1 VAQGST
7 PEAVRG
13 TRDVFALPVYQH
25 QIITAHLT
33 RIFDGAGYEPIEV
46 PLLEHR
52 ELYLKKS
59 GDELLSKL
67 YHWSQGG
74 RELALRPELTASVL
88 RAVIS
93 GLADAPQPL
102 RLRYAGPVFRY
113 ERPRRATYRQFT
125 QVGLELLG
133 ASGPAADAEVLGL
146 AVAGLTTLGI
156 VDYTLTIGHI
166 GIIKAALAAL
176 GLPERTT
183 SALAWSLERMRS
195 QGVEAIRAQW
205 HGEAAELPVDL
216 DALAHLDDGDIETL
230 LLRVLPS
237 LGVRLEGGGREPAA
251 IVNRLVRKLRHAAA
265 PEQLERAWTLLSAL
279 SAARGPATEVLPTV
293 RALLLEHKVDP
304 APLDE
309 LAAMLDLLAA
319 YNVPDAR
326 IVLDF
331 GMGRGLHYYT
341 GLIFEIDGADGLQ
354 LCGGGRY
361 DDLVAALGGRPTP
374 AVGCAYGLERVIAA
388 APAPE
393 LPSVRQAL
401 VMGAD
406 PAATIRAAAELRAQ
420 GFRTIL
426 DLRQRSLAANLSDAR
441 RRGLSHVAVA
451 SGDQVDLREV

>member
-1 VAQGST
+1 
-7 PEAVRG
+7 
-13 TRDVFALPVYQH
+13 
-25 QIITAHLT
+25 
-33 RIFDGAGYEPIEV
+33 
-46 PLLEHR
+46 
-52 ELYLKKS
+52 
-59 GDELLSKL
+59 
-67 YHWSQGG
+67 
-74 RELALRPELTASVL
+74 
-88 RAVIS
+88 
-93 GLADAPQPL
+93 
-102 RLRYAGPVFRY
+102 
-113 ERPRRATYRQFT
+113 
-125 QVGLELLG
+125 
-133 ASGPAADAEVLGL
+133 
-146 AVAGLTTLGI
+146 
-156 VDYTLTIGHI
+156 
-166 GIIKAALAAL
+166 
-176 GLPERTT
+176 
-183 SALAWSLERMRS
+183 
-195 QGVEAIRAQW
+195 
-205 HGEAAELPVDL
+205 
-216 DALAHLDDGDIETL
+216 
-230 LLRVLPS
+230 
-237 LGVRLEGGGREPAA
+237 
-251 IVNRLVRKLRHAAA
+251 
-265 PEQLERAWTLLSAL
+265 
-279 SAARGPATEVLPTV
+279 
-293 RALLLEHKVDP
+293 
-304 APLDE
+304 
-309 LAAMLDLLAA
+309 MLDLLAA